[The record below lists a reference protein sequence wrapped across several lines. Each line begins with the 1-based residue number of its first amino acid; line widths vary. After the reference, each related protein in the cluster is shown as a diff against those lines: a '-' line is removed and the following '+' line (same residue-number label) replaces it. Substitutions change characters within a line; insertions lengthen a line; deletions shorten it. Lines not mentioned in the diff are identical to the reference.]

1 MDDSMLYSHGAQH
14 SFLRKK
20 FMKILPLQ
28 TDRRLRAA
36 VTARKSRWVTGP
48 LVPVVPMTLTLSGT
62 QVTRSL
68 STSFIVLSFSFWL
81 HSVHYVHLLIFYL
94 NFVHIYS
101 ITVLQTH
108 LLTNPLTWLHIL
120 CQRGRA
126 SKLICEP
133 RAVCIM
139 RTDESCCTADDSE
152 DDQLVEA
159 NNRGVISAILRYL
172 STWRKWKRQ

>member
-1 MDDSMLYSHGAQH
+1 MEDSMLCSHGALC
-14 SFLRKK
+14 SWLRKK
-20 FMKILPLQ
+20 FMKFLPLQ

-36 VTARKSRWVTGP
+36 VTTRRSRWVTGP
-48 LVPVVPMTLTLSGT
+48 LVPVVLMTLTLSGT
-62 QVTRSL
+62 QVTSSL
-68 STSFIVLSFSFWL
+68 CTSFIVLSFSFWL
-81 HSVHYVHLLIFYL
+81 HSVHCASFDILFE
-94 NFVHIYS
+94 FVHIYS

-108 LLTNPLTWLHIL
+108 LLIKPLTWLHIL